1 MEGVNNHEVENDIN
15 KLSSLKCQSEKAQK
29 DQKSLQHQQFVLG
42 LDKKS
47 FLQQKDMG
55 KYLFLYWI
63 QLDLELYLRN
73 SKHS

>member
-55 KYLFLYWI
+55 K
-63 QLDLELYLRN
+63 
-73 SKHS
+73 